1 MQTFLPVSRLRK
13 ERSKQE
19 IYLGGNE
26 MQVFSIINL
35 FIVSIPILIVLGLL
49 FYLARYMKRA
59 EIRADEKLNL
69 ERENIAYQN
78 EQIETLN
85 KVKERIANIEKLLN
99 ETN

>member
-1 MQTFLPVSRLRK
+1 
-13 ERSKQE
+13 
-19 IYLGGNE
+19 

-35 FIVSIPILIVLGLL
+35 FIVSIPILIVLGLI